1 VVENPVLG
9 DGDVTQQDRGRKN
22 KQQLKKTA
30 HVYFLQLVGWNLNT
44 SSDYAEV
51 SFAPHPFRAGENFRV
66 DINAGKNSMA
76 AQMACIEIEKP
87 LTFIALTG

>member
-1 VVENPVLG
+1 
-9 DGDVTQQDRGRKN
+9 
-22 KQQLKKTA
+22 LKKTA

-76 AQMACIEIEKP
+76 AQMACIEIETP
-87 LTFIALTG
+87 QTFIALAG

>member
-1 VVENPVLG
+1 
-9 DGDVTQQDRGRKN
+9 
-22 KQQLKKTA
+22 
-30 HVYFLQLVGWNLNT
+30 
-44 SSDYAEV
+44 V

-87 LTFIALTG
+87 LIFISLTG